1 MSNDDKLPDE
11 GVPTV
16 DELPKNARKHGL
28 LTCTSR
34 HAVPPIEVV
43 DSVILGS
50 SSQFATVLLDVD
62 DVSPQHARVWRA
74 AAGAFMLEDLG
85 SASGTF
91 VNEVRV
97 QRRALMLGDRI
108 RLGADCIFDFTF

>member
-16 DELPKNARKHGL
+16 DELPKNARKHGV

-34 HAVPPIEVV
+34 HGLAPIEVA
-43 DSVILGS
+43 DSVTLGTN
-50 SSQFATVLLDVD
+50 SQFATVLLSGD

-108 RLGADCIFDFTF
+108 RLGADWVFDFTF